1 MSVSD
6 ILFTVNILIK
16 LGTEIKTRFDSLN
29 QATDD
34 LLLLTANLRVL
45 LKVFEEPENE
55 DITKTHS
62 SEIVAILDILQ
73 GIAQSCTSC
82 AEALGVEL
90 AGATAVTQKTGMN
103 GKRFAKRLWTFS
115 RIPGL
120 LAEIRHKAVQLHNI
134 SSTLS
139 ISLLSDVRKHQRKS
153 SGKET
158 PKSPIAKNTTLH
170 ENLLELDPRT
180 DFASIDRMVGKL
192 MDECKHLQR
201 QLEEATLFPDT
212 SAVQG
217 YQAQNPEGAS
227 FWRERFQKDKL
238 NASAL
243 RYEVIMTLKASYT
256 LSSYSPCRRIILAC
270 RFLNRCFTFLGHAS
284 YMR

>member
-6 ILFTVNILIK
+6 ILSTLNILIK
-16 LGTEIKTRFDSLN
+16 LGTEIKNRFDSLN

-55 DITKTHS
+55 DIIKTHS
-62 SEIVAILDILQ
+62 SEIVTILDILQ

-82 AEALGVEL
+82 AKALGIEL

-103 GKRFAKRLWTFS
+103 GKRFAKRAWTFN
-115 RIPGL
+115 RIPSL
-120 LAEIRHKAVQLHNI
+120 LAEIRHKAEQLHSV

-139 ISLLSDVRKHQRKS
+139 ISFLSDIRKHQREP
-153 SGKET
+153 SGKEIL
-158 PKSPIAKNTTLH
+158 KSPIAKNTALH
-170 ENLLELDPRT
+170 ESLLDLDFRT
-180 DFASIDRMVGKL
+180 DFASIDRMVGNL
-192 MDECKHLQR
+192 MNECKQLQR

-212 SAVQG
+212 LVVQS

-227 FWRERFQKDKL
+227 FWKDRFQKDKL

-243 RYEVIMTLKASYT
+243 RYEVIMTFKASYT
-256 LSSYSPCRRIILAC
+256 LTFYSLLP
-270 RFLNRCFTFLGHAS
+270 
-284 YMR
+284 